1 VCWPTDGGVACV
13 FYQLET
19 FFNHLCEPTDE
30 PKFGDPP
37 TSIVPR
43 QFKKKAMLVMHQFVQ
58 SHAKEI
64 HDELN
69 EFPSYEVKVC
79 PTTHHTRATHMTHTT
94 HDTHTTPDLTACARA
109 VDDDIWG

>member
-1 VCWPTDGGVACV
+1 
-13 FYQLET
+13 LET
-19 FFNHLCEPTDE
+19 FFNQLCEPTDE
-30 PKFGDPP
+30 PRFGDPP

-79 PTTHHTRATHMTHTT
+79 GLHTHTR
-94 HDTHTTPDLTACARA
+94 TPLRLCT
-109 VDDDIWG
+109 GS